1 MTYKSG
7 MKIKVNIKRGG
18 GTDVGLFK
26 DMYQDMLDDNIN
38 DGMNAEEAN
47 DDAIE
52 GALTA
57 VLDWEL
63 AHSKADDLLGDDGH
77 MNGGDLFVEDV
88 VFLDNEEA
96 EFTVKSWDD

>member
-7 MKIKVNIKRGG
+7 MKIKVNIKHNADAGF
-18 GTDVGLFK
+18 FK
-26 DMYQDMLDDNIN
+26 EMYQDILEDNIS

-52 GALTA
+52 GALMC
-57 VLDWEL
+57 VLDTEL

-77 MNGGDLFVEDV
+77 MNGGDLFATDV
-88 VFLDNEEA
+88 VYLDNEEA
-96 EFTVKSWDD
+96 EFTVKSWDDLG